1 MSAFRRSRLASP
13 FVLFAVLAATLAGP
27 ARARDHDQTLV
38 CPVSQYASQ
47 PGAAPSPQML
57 IYSVLSLTNPN
68 ADGSIRIGEIA
79 VFDRNG
85 SQLCAYSAASPLP
98 VKAFDPARPFDF
110 TEPLGPYQTL
120 NVMTARL
127 PCIPWPV
134 VTTANAND
142 LMGTLTVRIT
152 WTPDGPGRWIAPL
165 LGKAAVIYADIA
177 TGRTDATRSSECVQV
192 WP

>member
-1 MSAFRRSRLASP
+1 MSACWRSKRVAPSILVVA
-13 FVLFAVLAATLAGP
+13 LGAALAGP
-27 ARARDHDQTLV
+27 AQAREHDQTSV

-47 PGAAPSPQML
+47 PGAAASPQMM
-57 IYSVLSLTNPN
+57 IYSVFSLTNPN
-68 ADGSIRIGEIA
+68 ESGSIRIGEIA

-85 SQLCAYSAASPLP
+85 RQLCAYSAANPLP
-98 VKAFDPARPFDF
+98 VKAFDPSRPFDF

-152 WTPDGPGRWIAPL
+152 WTSERPGRWTSPL
-165 LGKAAVIYADIA
+165 LGKVAVIYADVA
-177 TGRTDATRSSECVQV
+177 TGRTDATRSSECSQV